1 MKTYKKVFACTLAA
15 GIVLCAA
22 GFAMANFDVRGLD
35 KGGRYETRQYSASE
49 PVSSVRILAQNAGIR
64 VEKSEGGIQ
73 IEYSE
78 NKLYRYEVSLEGGVL
93 SLSAIPT
100 KWYQNLI
107 NFSSVSVP
115 PVTLRLDETAYEEIF
130 LKTDNGDIS
139 SALSLSAET
148 LSVSTD
154 NGNIDFAGADVSGDA
169 QFSSNNG
176 NIRLSG
182 ISCTGKLTAESD
194 QRRYR
199 GEGCFRLG
207 GNIRLGAGKYPPRGP
222 GRGRFRPPFHR
233 ARGYPRL
240 PLRRRFRLFR
250 PRKHRTR
257 KLQSDK
263 FRRRRKDAYRHDR
276 PRRHRNFLPR
286 LTTKNSCR
294 TQCPADFS
302 YISFAALGRSRGFS
316 GLDDDAHKAVFER

>member
-154 NGNIDFAGADVSGDA
+154 SGDIDFAGTDVSGDA
-169 QFSSNNG
+169 QFSSDNG
-176 NIRLSG
+176 NIRLSD

-194 QRRYR
+194 N
-199 GEGCFRLG
+199 GDIGAKDVSASEAIFGSAL
-207 GNIRLGAGKYPPRGP
+207 GNIRPEALDVAVSARLSTELGDIRGSLCGAVSDYSVRASTELGNCNLTNSEDGGK
-222 GRGRFRPPFHR
+222 
-233 ARGYPRL
+233 
-240 PLRRRFRLFR
+240 
-250 PRKHRTR
+250 T
-257 KLQSDK
+257 
-263 FRRRRKDAYRHDR
+263 
-276 PRRHRNFLPR
+276 
-286 LTTKNSCR
+286 LTVT
-294 TQCPADFS
+294 TDLGDIE
-302 YISFAALGRSRGFS
+302 ISFLG
-316 GLDDDAHKAVFER
+316 

>member
-1 MKTYKKVFACTLAA
+1 MKTYKKVFACTLVA

-154 NGNIDFAGADVSGDA
+154 NGDIGAKDVSASEAIFGSA
-169 QFSSNNG
+169 LG
-176 NIRLSG
+176 NIRPEALDVAVSARLSTELG
-182 ISCTGKLTAESD
+182 DIRGSLCGAVSDYSVRASTELGNCNLTNSEGGGKTLTVTTD
-194 QRRYR
+194 
-199 GEGCFRLG
+199 LG
-207 GNIRLGAGKYPPRGP
+207 DIE
-222 GRGRFRPPFHR
+222 
-233 ARGYPRL
+233 
-240 PLRRRFRLFR
+240 
-250 PRKHRTR
+250 
-257 KLQSDK
+257 
-263 FRRRRKDAYRHDR
+263 
-276 PRRHRNFLPR
+276 
-286 LTTKNSCR
+286 
-294 TQCPADFS
+294 
-302 YISFAALGRSRGFS
+302 ISFLG
-316 GLDDDAHKAVFER
+316 

>member
-139 SALSLSAET
+139 SAFGICQIA
-148 LSVSTD
+148 VSEFGACAD
-154 NGNIDFAGADVSGDA
+154 GIVGNGAAKRAAD
-169 QFSSNNG
+169 
-176 NIRLSG
+176 IP
-182 ISCTGKLTAESD
+182 E
-194 QRRYR
+194 
-199 GEGCFRLG
+199 LG
-207 GNIRLGAGKYPPRGP
+207 GKALTVTTDLG
-222 GRGRFRPPFHR
+222 
-233 ARGYPRL
+233 
-240 PLRRRFRLFR
+240 
-250 PRKHRTR
+250 
-257 KLQSDK
+257 DIE
-263 FRRRRKDAYRHDR
+263 
-276 PRRHRNFLPR
+276 
-286 LTTKNSCR
+286 
-294 TQCPADFS
+294 
-302 YISFAALGRSRGFS
+302 ISFLG
-316 GLDDDAHKAVFER
+316 

>member
-35 KGGRYETRQYSASE
+35 KGGRYETRQYSVSE

-154 NGNIDFAGADVSGDA
+154 SGDIDFAGRTFPATRNFPPTTEISVFPTFPARGSSRRNRTTAISGRRMFPPRRQYSA
-169 QFSSNNG
+169 RRWEIAVPRPWTWPFPPAFPPS
-176 NIRLSG
+176 SG
-182 ISCTGKLTAESD
+182 ISAAL
-194 QRRYR
+194 
-199 GEGCFRLG
+199 
-207 GNIRLGAGKYPPRGP
+207 
-222 GRGRFRPPFHR
+222 
-233 ARGYPRL
+233 
-240 PLRRRFRLFR
+240 
-250 PRKHRTR
+250 
-257 KLQSDK
+257 
-263 FRRRRKDAYRHDR
+263 
-276 PRRHRNFLPR
+276 
-286 LTTKNSCR
+286 
-294 TQCPADFS
+294 
-302 YISFAALGRSRGFS
+302 FAAPFPTIPSAQAPNS
-316 GLDDDAHKAVFER
+316 ETAI